1 MEVARELEL
10 REVLGSVLCRGESG
24 KGGRQEI
31 TFFCACGLVCKLF
44 IVQMNDKIHEF
55 VICIW

>member
-1 MEVARELEL
+1 MEVARELVL

-31 TFFCACGLVCKLF
+31 TFFALVVVF
-44 IVQMNDKIHEF
+44 ANF
-55 VICIW
+55 S